1 MKLKFQ
7 SGGTFVPPYV
17 VYQPH
22 IMPDSEGIQHGSKTG
37 KKEKSSSEMKD
48 IFKLL
53 EGLEGLP
60 GDVAA
65 ASTAL
70 EQLFSSVQK
79 KLDNPGIMSFGGTQ
93 SIVSEYMKIINLT
106 SSIKSHAKEFEK
118 ARDNAVQKGS
128 INEIAIDS
136 VGRIAVSDGSGIE
149 WITPEQYI
157 EDKESYTPITN
168 EELLH
173 YRKEGIG
180 GLTFDTKS
188 LLTVSSSIS
197 MNQITDII
205 NKAMEKLGTTTESAE
220 GAKLMRSLQSYIQA
234 SDQIG
239 SFKVED
245 IKDSKLLTENQINQA
260 QLALQYIYKDIPTNG
275 IALLKMKS
283 DGTNEGA
290 KELIESIVYSKL
302 SGKNELSLL
311 SKEQRE
317 SLDSNGM
324 PEIESNAVTR
334 FILGE
339 DPEKIKLNPG
349 SSVAFDIIA
358 NSGVMTAQ
366 RGNEILGIGNTLADI
381 DSSDIGGLLD
391 WENATFGGE
400 KVERQQSASFIIDSN
415 KIHSMDL
422 PIDEYAPNEIIRPD
436 FDLAKRLEAAE
447 EEISIGKITDQVAKN
462 EIYKKYKIPE
472 RFKDANGNYNLA
484 LIPMGRFARI
494 TGVMDS
500 RGLKDDPD
508 LDDTVVESTDKNL
521 RDAIINTFKLK
532 NKKYDTDSGILG
544 FGETGFYKGSV
555 YIVIKEDLALGI
567 ATGSGKKLNTEE
579 ARKIQKAQEI
589 AKAKNEQFIKEQTYT
604 GGGGLAGKS

>member
-7 SGGTFVPPYV
+7 QGGTFVPPYV
-17 VYQPH
+17 IYQPH
-22 IMPDSEGIQHGSKTG
+22 ILPDSVEESSSSKGSKSS
-37 KKEKSSSEMKD
+37 KSGSSEMKD
-48 IFKLL
+48 MFKLL
-53 EGLEGLP
+53 EGLNGLP
-60 GDVAA
+60 GDMMA
-65 ASTAL
+65 ASGAL
-70 EQLFSSVQK
+70 EQLFNSVQK
-79 KLDNPGIMSFGGTQ
+79 KLDNPGLMGGTQ

-106 SSIKSHAKEFEK
+106 SGLKSHAEEYTK
-118 ARDNAVQKGS
+118 ARDIATEKGS
-128 INEIAIDS
+128 IREYAIDS
-136 VGRIAVSDGSGIE
+136 AGRVAVSNGKNIE
-149 WITPEQYI
+149 WITPDEYF
-157 EDKESYTPITN
+157 ENADYYRPITN
-168 EELLH
+168 QELLE
-173 YRKEGIG
+173 YRKEGQG
-180 GLTFDTKS
+180 GLAFDTKS
-188 LLTVSSSIS
+188 LLSVANGIS
-197 MNQITDII
+197 MDQITDII
-205 NKAMEKLGTTTESAE
+205 NNAMEKLGKSEESAE
-220 GAKLMRSLQSYIQA
+220 GAKLMRSLASYVQTA
-234 SDQIG
+234 DQIG

-245 IKDSKLLTENQINQA
+245 IKDSKLITENQISQA
-260 QLALQYIYKDIPTNG
+260 QSALNYIYRAIPTNG
-275 IALLKMKS
+275 ISLLKMKS
-283 DGTNEGA
+283 GGA
-290 KELIESIVYSKL
+290 ERGVQNIIESIVYSKL
-302 SGKNELSLL
+302 SSKNDLSLL
-311 SKEQRE
+311 TKEQVQQAN
-317 SLDSNGM
+317 SDGL

-358 NSGVMTAQ
+358 SSGVMTAQ
-366 RGNEILGIGNTLADI
+366 RGTEILGIGNTLADI
-381 DSSDIGGLLD
+381 DSSDIGSLLD

-422 PIDEYAPNEIIRPD
+422 PIDEYAPNKIIRPD

-447 EEISIGKITDQVAKN
+447 EEIAVGKITDQAAKN
-462 EIYKKYKIPE
+462 EIYKKHKIPE

-508 LDDTVVESTDKNL
+508 LDDTVIESNDKNL

-555 YIVIKEDLALGI
+555 YIVINEDLALGI
-567 ATGSGKKLNTEE
+567 ATGSGKKLNTTE

-589 AKAKNEQFIKEQTYT
+589 AKAKNDQYIKEQTYT
-604 GGGGLAGKS
+604 GAGGLAGKS

>member
-7 SGGTFVPPYV
+7 SGGTFVPSYV

-22 IMPDSEGIQHGSKTG
+22 IMPDSEGIQYGSKTG

-447 EEISIGKITDQVAKN
+447 EEISIGKITDQAAKN
-462 EIYKKYKIPE
+462 EIYKKHKIPE

-555 YIVIKEDLALGI
+555 YIVIKEDLTLGI

>member
-22 IMPDSEGIQHGSKTG
+22 IMPDSEGIQHGSKAG

-93 SIVSEYMKIINLT
+93 SIVNEYMKIINLT
-106 SSIKSHAKEFEK
+106 SSIKSHAREFEK
-118 ARDNAVQKGS
+118 ARDNAVSKGS

-149 WITPEQYI
+149 WITPDQYI

-188 LLTVSSSIS
+188 LLTVSGSIS
-197 MNQITDII
+197 MNQVTDII
-205 NKAMEKLGTTTESAE
+205 NKAMEKLGTTIESAE

-260 QLALQYIYKDIPTNG
+260 QLALQYIYKDIPING
-275 IALLKMKS
+275 ITLLKMKS

-302 SGKNELSLL
+302 SRKNDLSLL

-317 SLDSNGM
+317 SLDFNGM

-334 FILGE
+334 FVLGE

-366 RGNEILGIGNTLADI
+366 RGNEILGIGNTLADV

-447 EEISIGKITDQVAKN
+447 EEITIGKITDQAAKN

-472 RFKDANGNYNLA
+472 RFKDTNGNYNLA

-567 ATGSGKKLNTEE
+567 ATGSGKKLNTTE
-579 ARKIQKAQEI
+579 ARRIQKAQEI
-589 AKAKNEQFIKEQTYT
+589 AKAKNDQYNKEQTYT

>member
-22 IMPDSEGIQHGSKTG
+22 IMPDSEGIQHGSKAG

-93 SIVSEYMKIINLT
+93 SIVNEYMKIINLT

-118 ARDNAVQKGS
+118 ARDNAVSKGS

-188 LLTVSSSIS
+188 LLTVSGSIS

-205 NKAMEKLGTTTESAE
+205 NNAMEKLGKSEESAE
-220 GAKLMRSLQSYIQA
+220 GAKLMRSLTSYVQTA
-234 SDQIG
+234 DQIG
-239 SFKVED
+239 SFNIED
-245 IKDSKLLTENQINQA
+245 IKNSKLITENQIGQA
-260 QLALQYIYKDIPTNG
+260 QLALNYIYKAIPTNG
-275 IALLKMKS
+275 ISLLKMKS
-283 DGTNEGA
+283 GGAEGGVQNI
-290 KELIESIVYSKL
+290 IESIVYSKL
-302 SGKNELSLL
+302 SRKNDLSLL
-311 SKEQRE
+311 NKEQRE
-317 SLDSNGM
+317 ALDSNGM

-349 SSVAFDIIA
+349 SSVTFDIIA
-358 NSGVMTAQ
+358 NSGVITAQ
-366 RGNEILGIGNTLADI
+366 RGNEILGIGNTLADV

-422 PIDEYAPNEIIRPD
+422 PIDEYAPNKIIRPD

-447 EEISIGKITDQVAKN
+447 EEIAIGKITDQAAKN
-462 EIYKKYKIPE
+462 EIYKKHKIPE

-589 AKAKNEQFIKEQTYT
+589 AKAKNDQYNKEQTYT